1 MNVMDCA
8 WLIVHRII
16 IWDNGDYILEL
27 YGETSKNELYDLAKT
42 AKVYKDDK

>member
-1 MNVMDCA
+1 MAYSSQDYNYTN
-8 WLIVHRII
+8 IV
-16 IWDNGDYILEL
+16 WDNGDYILEL